1 MPAPDSATAAADEVF
16 RAFLRHC
23 LAVAA
28 KQFELTIGGEPT
40 FGWRLRTIGCRAH
53 HRTSNDDTP
62 VWLRVVSQETEWERG
77 PAWTGA
83 VEADQIQGVAKP
95 HVLDVYEW
103 VEQSW
108 RIQRAEVST
117 LMPGQPCSSEPAPRK
132 LSIPPS
138 TWWADLRRSF
148 IHIAHTPTTR
158 SHADQTEVDSRIRA
172 RFGPHVDTTVT
183 AWETVHGDMHWA
195 NLMEPNCAVLDWEL
209 WGTAPAGTDAASLL
223 CHSLLTPELAR
234 HVEAVFADKLAGKC
248 GLLAQLL
255 VIAHLLDRA
264 DIGDHPALVKPLRQ
278 RADELL
284 GRPLTTDSC
293 AGPG

>member
-16 RAFLRHC
+16 RVFLRHC

-28 KQFELTIGGEPT
+28 EHFGLITDGEPT

-53 HRTSNDDTP
+53 PRMSGDGSP
-62 VWLRVVSQETEWERG
+62 VWLRVLSQETEWERG
-77 PAWTGA
+77 PAWTA
-83 VEADQIQGVAKP
+83 AIEANQIEGVSKP
-95 HVLDVYEW
+95 HVLGVYEW

-117 LMPGQPCSSEPAPRK
+117 LMPGQPCSTEPAPRQ
-132 LSIPPS
+132 LSLPPPA
-138 TWWADLRRSF
+138 WWADLRRSF
-148 IHIAHTPTTR
+148 IHIANTPTTR
-158 SHADQTEVDSRIRA
+158 SHAAQASVDSRIRK

-183 AWETVHGDMHWA
+183 AWETVHGDIHWA

-223 CHSLLTPELAR
+223 CHSLLIPTLAQ
-234 HVEAVFADKLAGKC
+234 HVEAVFADKLAGES
-248 GLLAQLL
+248 GQLAQLL
-255 VIAHLLDRA
+255 VIGHLLDRA
-264 DIGDHPALVKPLRQ
+264 DIGDHPALLGPLRQ

-284 GRPLTTDSC
+284 DKPLTIDLHVES
-293 AGPG
+293 G